1 MSNPLLGNFTGPFG
15 TAPFSTIKEEH
26 FIPAFDAAIAEAKE
40 NIKALENN
48 TDAPTFE
55 NSVVA
60 LEHCSDTLGQISS
73 IFFNLNSA
81 ETNDEIQKIAQE
93 VSPKLSS
100 LQNDILLNEKLFERV
115 KAVYEQK
122 DTLNL
127 DVEDARLLEKTYKDF
142 SLNGAALN
150 AEDKEKLREVDLKLS
165 KLSLTFGEHVLAAT
179 NAYELVI
186 DKEEDLAGLPEAV
199 IEGAAMTAKEA
210 GKEGKWQFTL
220 QYPSYIPFMTY
231 AENRTLRKDL
241 FTAFGTRCFDGGDN
255 DNQKIVKEIVQ
266 YRNEKAKL
274 LGFDNY
280 ADYVLEKRMA
290 PSPKAVV
297 DFLTDLEQKAHPA
310 ANKEVEDVVNY
321 AKENGAEEV
330 QRWDW
335 GFWSEKLKKER
346 YAIDDEALKPYFK
359 LENVLNGVFEVS
371 SKLYDLHFEART
383 DIDKYHEDVMTYEV
397 KDGKGR
403 HIAVFYADF
412 FPRAGKRGG
421 AWMTS
426 FRGQSIYN
434 GEEKRPHVSIVCNFT
449 KPTET
454 KPSLLTFNE
463 VTTLFHEF
471 GHALHGMLAE
481 GKYESLTGTSV
492 YWDFVELPSQ
502 VLENWC
508 YEKEALDLFASH
520 YETGEKIP
528 QEMIDKIKAS
538 STFLEGYQTLRQVSF
553 GLLDMSYH
561 QLHDGKVADVS
572 QFEEMAMEP
581 TSIEAL
587 PKVDGV
593 NMSVAFSH
601 IFQGGYAAGYYSY
614 KWAEVL
620 DADAFE
626 LFKEKGIF
634 DKNTASSFKDNILS
648 RGGIEDPM
656 ELYKRFRGEEPK
668 VDALLR
674 RAGLLN

>member
-1 MSNPLLGNFTGPFG
+1 MNNPLLKEFKGPFG
-15 TAPFSTIKEEH
+15 TAPFSAINEEH
-26 FIPAFDAAIAEAKE
+26 FIPAFDAGIAEAKE
-40 NIKALENN
+40 NINALENN
-48 TDAPTFE
+48 IEEPTFE
-55 NSVVA
+55 NTIVA
-60 LEHCSDTLGQISS
+60 LEHCADTIGKISS

-81 ETNDEIQKIAQE
+81 ETNDKIQKIAQE
-93 VSPKLSS
+93 VSPKLST
-100 LQNDILLNEKLFERV
+100 LYNDISLNEKLFERV
-115 KAVYEQK
+115 KHVYKQKEQ
-122 DTLNL
+122 L
-127 DVEDARLLEKTYKDF
+127 DLDIEDARLLEKTYKDF
-142 SLNGAALN
+142 SLNGAELN
-150 AEDKEKLREVDLKLS
+150 EADKGKLREVDLELS

-179 NAYELVI
+179 NAFELHI
-186 DKEEDLAGLPEAV
+186 ENEEDLAGLPEAV
-199 IEGAAMTAKEA
+199 KEGAAMSAKEA
-210 GKEGKWQFTL
+210 GKEGGWLFSL

-231 AENRTLRKDL
+231 AENRALREEL
-241 FTAFGTRCFDGGDN
+241 FRAFGARCFDGGEN
-255 DNQKIVKEIVQ
+255 DNQEIVKEIVLN
-266 YRNEKAKL
+266 RNVKAKL

-297 DFLTDLEQKAHPA
+297 DFLTDLEAKAHPA
-310 ANKEVEDVVNY
+310 AHKEVEDVIAY
-321 AKENGAEEV
+321 AKENGAEDV

-359 LENVLNGVFEVS
+359 LENVLDGVFEVS
-371 SKLYDLHFEART
+371 SKLYDLHFEQRN
-383 DIDKYHEDVMTYEV
+383 DIDTYHEEVMTYEV

-426 FRGQSIYN
+426 FRGQSVYQAKEN
-434 GEEKRPHVSIVCNFT
+434 RPHVSIVCNFT

-481 GKYESLTGTSV
+481 GKYECLTGTSV

-502 VLENWC
+502 ILENWC

-553 GLLDMSYH
+553 GLLDMTYH

-572 QFEEMAMEP
+572 TFEQKAMEP
-581 TSIEAL
+581 TKISVL
-587 PKVDGV
+587 PSVEGV
-593 NMSVAFSH
+593 NMSAAFSH

-626 LFKEKGIF
+626 FFKEKGIF
-634 DKNTASSFKDNILS
+634 DKTIANSFKENILS

-656 ELYKRFRGEEPK
+656 ELYKRFRGEKPK

>member
-1 MSNPLLGNFTGPFG
+1 MSNPLLENFTGPFG
-15 TAPFSTIKEEH
+15 TAPFSAIKEEH

-40 NIKALENN
+40 NITALENN
-48 TDAPTFE
+48 TEAPTFE

-60 LEHCSDTLGQISS
+60 LEHCSDTLGKISS

-100 LQNDILLNEKLFERV
+100 LSNDILLNEKLFERV

-122 DTLNL
+122 ETLDL

-142 SLNGAALN
+142 SLNGAELN
-150 AEDKEKLREVDLKLS
+150 AENKEKLREVDLKLS

-199 IEGAAMTAKEA
+199 VEGAAMTAKEA

-231 AENRTLRKDL
+231 AESRELRKEL

-255 DNQKIVKEIVQ
+255 DNQEIVKEIVH

-321 AKENGAEEV
+321 AKLNGAEEV

-397 KDGKGR
+397 KDGNGR

-572 QFEEMAMEP
+572 QFEEKAMEP
-581 TSIEAL
+581 TSIDTL
-587 PKVDGV
+587 PKVEGV

-634 DKNTASSFKDNILS
+634 DKKTASSFKENILS

>member
-1 MSNPLLGNFTGPFG
+1 MQNPLLKPFNTPFG
-15 TAPFSTIKEEH
+15 TAPFTEIKEEH
-26 FIPAFDAAIAEAKE
+26 FLPAFEQAIVEAKE
-40 NIKALENN
+40 NIQKIESS
-48 TDAPTFE
+48 TDAPTFD
-55 NSVVA
+55 NTIVA
-60 LEHCSDTLGQISS
+60 LEHCSDLLGKISS

-93 VSPKLSS
+93 VSPKLSG
-100 LQNDILLNEKLFERV
+100 LRNDILLNEKLFDKV
-115 KAVYEQK
+115 KAVYDQKEQL
-122 DTLNL
+122 TLST
-127 DVEDARLLEKTYKDF
+127 EDSKLLEKSYSDF
-142 SLNGAALN
+142 ALNGAALDT
-150 AEDKEKLREVDLKLS
+150 EKKEQLRNVDLELS

-179 NAYELVI
+179 NAYEMVV
-186 DKEEDLAGLPEAV
+186 DNEADLKGLPDAIKEA
-199 IEGAAMTAKEA
+199 ASMTAKEK
-210 GKEGKWQFTL
+210 GKEGKWVFTL

-231 AENRTLRKDL
+231 AENQSLREEL
-241 FTAFGTRCFDGGDN
+241 FRAFGSRCFDGGDN
-255 DNQKIVKEIVQ
+255 DNQEIVQ
-266 YRNEKAKL
+266 KLVRLRNEKAQL
-274 LGFDNY
+274 LGFENY

-290 PSPKAVV
+290 PSPQAVV
-297 DFLTDLEQKAHPA
+297 DFLNDLQQKARPA
-310 ANKEVEDVVNY
+310 AEKEVEDVIAY
-321 AKENGAEEV
+321 AKANGAEEV

-335 GFWSEKLKKER
+335 AFWSEKLKKER
-346 YAIDDEALKPYFK
+346 FDIDDEALKPYFK
-359 LENVLNGVFEVS
+359 LENVLNGVFDVS
-371 SKLYDLHFEART
+371 NKLYGLNFKERT
-383 DIDKYHEDVMTYEV
+383 DIQKYHEDVMTYEV
-397 KDGKGR
+397 TDENGR
-403 HIAVFYADF
+403 LISVFYADF
-412 FPRAGKRGG
+412 FPREGKRGG

-426 FRGQSIYN
+426 FRGQSFVE
-434 GEEKRPHVSIVCNFT
+434 GEEQRPHVSIVCNFT

-508 YEKEALDLFASH
+508 YERETLDLFAKH
-520 YETGEKIP
+520 YETGEAIP

-553 GLLDMSYH
+553 GLLDMGYH
-561 QLHDGKVADVS
+561 RLADGVVDNVAD
-572 QFEEMAMEP
+572 FEKEAMDSTSLNAMA
-581 TSIEAL
+581 
-587 PKVDGV
+587 KVEGV

-634 DKNTASSFKDNILS
+634 DKATADSFKENVLS

-656 ELYKRFRGEEPK
+656 VLYKRFRGQEPK

>member
-1 MSNPLLGNFTGPFG
+1 MSNPLLTQFQGPFG
-15 TAPFSTIKEEH
+15 TAPFSQIKEEH
-26 FIPAFDAAIAEAKE
+26 FIPAFDAAIVEAKE
-40 NIKALENN
+40 NIKKIEDNV
-48 TDAPTFE
+48 DAPTFE
-55 NSVVA
+55 NTVVP
-60 LEHCSDTLGQISS
+60 LEHCSDLLGKISG

-93 VSPKLSS
+93 VSPKLSN
-100 LQNDILLNEKLFERV
+100 LHNDILLNAKLFDKV
-115 KAVYEQK
+115 KEIYQQK

-127 DVEDARLLEKTYKDF
+127 DTEDARLLEKTYKDF
-142 SLNGAALN
+142 SLNGAELN
-150 AEDKEKLREVDLKLS
+150 DEQKEHLRAVDLKLS

-179 NAYELVI
+179 NAYSMII
-186 DKEEDLAGLPEAV
+186 DNEEDLKGLPEAV
-199 IEGAAMTAKEA
+199 VEGAAMAAKEA
-210 GKEGKWQFTL
+210 NQEGKWLFSL

-231 AENRTLRKDL
+231 AESRPLREKL
-241 FTAFGTRCFDGGDN
+241 FKAFGARCFDGGEN
-255 DNQKIVKEIVQ
+255 DNKEIVKEIVKA
-266 YRNEKAKL
+266 RNEKAKL
-274 LGFDNY
+274 LGFKNY

-290 PSPKAVV
+290 PSPTAVV
-297 DFLTDLEQKAHPA
+297 EFLTDLEQKAHPA
-310 ANKEVEDVVNY
+310 AHKEVEDVIEY

-359 LENVLNGVFEVS
+359 LENVLDGVFEVS
-371 SKLYDLHFEART
+371 NKLYNLKFEPRE
-383 DIDKYHEDVMTYEV
+383 DIEKYHEDVMTYDV
-397 KDGKGR
+397 KDEKGR

-426 FRGQSIYN
+426 FRGQSIEN
-434 GEEKRPHVSIVCNFT
+434 GNEQRPHVSIVCNFT

-538 STFLEGYQTLRQVSF
+538 SAFLEGYQTLRQVSF

-561 QLHDGKVADVS
+561 QLSDGNVEDVS
-572 QFEEMAMEP
+572 EFEQKAMAP
-581 TSIEAL
+581 TSIDIL
-587 PKVDGV
+587 PKVEGV

-620 DADAFE
+620 DADAFDF
-626 LFKEKGIF
+626 FKEKGIF
-634 DKNTASSFKDNILS
+634 DKETANSFKENILS

-656 ELYKRFRGEEPK
+656 VLYKRFRGQEPK

>member
-1 MSNPLLGNFTGPFG
+1 MSNPLLENFTGPFG
-15 TAPFSTIKEEH
+15 TAPFSAIKEEH

-40 NIKALENN
+40 NITALENN
-48 TDAPTFE
+48 TEAPTFK

-60 LEHCSDTLGQISS
+60 LEHCSDTLGKISS

-127 DVEDARLLEKTYKDF
+127 EVEDARLLEKTYKDF
-142 SLNGAALN
+142 SLNGAELN
-150 AEDKEKLREVDLKLS
+150 AENKEKLREVDLKLS

-199 IEGAAMTAKEA
+199 VEGAAMTAKEA

-231 AENRTLRKDL
+231 AENRELRKEL

-255 DNQKIVKEIVQ
+255 DNQEIVKEIVQ

-321 AKENGAEEV
+321 AKQNGAEEV

-359 LENVLNGVFEVS
+359 LENVLSGVFEVS

-572 QFEEMAMEP
+572 QFEEKAMEP
-581 TSIEAL
+581 TSIDTL
-587 PKVDGV
+587 PKVEGV

-634 DKNTASSFKDNILS
+634 DKNTASSFKENILS

>member
-1 MSNPLLGNFTGPFG
+1 MQNPLLSPFNTAFG
-15 TAPFSTIKEEH
+15 TAPFSKIKEEH
-26 FIPAFDAAIAEAKE
+26 FVPAFDEAIKIAKE
-40 NIKALENN
+40 NIKNIEESSESPSFKNVIV
-48 TDAPTFE
+48 D
-55 NSVVA
+55 
-60 LEHCSDTLGQISS
+60 LEHCSDLLGKISS

-93 VSPKLSS
+93 VSPKLSA
-100 LQNDILLNEKLFERV
+100 LRNDILLNQRIFEKV
-115 KAVYEQK
+115 KVVYDQK
-122 DTLNL
+122 DQLNL
-127 DVEDARLLEKTYKDF
+127 DVEDLKLLEKTYSDF
-142 SLNGAALN
+142 ALNGAELN
-150 AEDKEKLREVDLKLS
+150 EEKKEQLRNVDLELS
-165 KLSLTFGEHVLAAT
+165 KLSLTFGENVLAAT
-179 NAYELVI
+179 NAYAMIV
-186 DKEEDLAGLPEAV
+186 DKEEDLKGLPEAV
-199 IEGAAMTAKEA
+199 KEAAAISAKEK
-210 GKEGKWQFTL
+210 GMEGKWVFTL

-231 AENRTLRKDL
+231 AENENLRKEL
-241 FTAFGTRCFDGGDN
+241 FFAFGSRCFDGYDN
-255 DNQKIVKEIVQ
+255 DNQEIVKNLVSF
-266 YRNEKAKL
+266 RNQKAQL

-280 ADYVLEKRMA
+280 ADYILEKRMA
-290 PSPKAVV
+290 PSPSAVV
-297 DFLTDLEQKAHPA
+297 EFLNDLEQKARPA
-310 ANKEVEDVVNY
+310 AEEEVNDVIAY
-321 AKENGAEEV
+321 AKANGATEV
-330 QRWDW
+330 KRWDW
-335 GFWSEKLKKER
+335 ALWSEKLKKER
-346 YAIDDEALKPYFK
+346 FAIDDEALKPYFK
-359 LENVLNGVFEVS
+359 LENVLEGVFEVAS
-371 SKLYDLHFEART
+371 RLYDLNFTPRN
-383 DIDKYHEDVMTYEV
+383 DIETYHEDVMTYEV
-397 KDGKGR
+397 TDNNGR
-403 HIAVFYADF
+403 HISVFYADF
-412 FPRAGKRGG
+412 FPRVGKRGG

-426 FRGQSIYN
+426 FRGQSIVE
-434 GEEKRPHVSIVCNFT
+434 GVEQRPHVSIVCNFT

-508 YEKEALDLFASH
+508 FERETLDLFAKH
-520 YETGEKIP
+520 YETNEAIP

-553 GLLDMSYH
+553 GLLDMKYH
-561 QLHDGKVADVS
+561 QLSDGKIEDVS
-572 QFEEMAMEP
+572 SFEKEAMKS
-581 TSIEAL
+581 TSIDQL
-587 PKVDGV
+587 GKVDGT

-634 DKNTASSFKDNILS
+634 DKETANSFKENVLS

-656 ELYKRFRGEEPK
+656 ELYKRFRGQEPK

-674 RAGLLN
+674 RAGLLK